1 TWARIAAA
9 DAVATLVVFAFSLA
23 VDNSSM
29 YDPYWSIAPIPIAA
43 WLGAVS
49 DGLLVR
55 RVVVV
60 ALVCL
65 WGARLTWNWVRGW
78 SGLGHEDWRYV
89 DLRGKTGA
97 AYWLVS
103 ALGLH
108 LMPTVTVLAGLLSL
122 QPALGGTA
130 PLGPLDLVAF
140 LVTAGAV
147 LLEGV

>member
-1 TWARIAAA
+1 
-9 DAVATLVVFAFSLA
+9 
-23 VDNSSM
+23 
-29 YDPYWSIAPIPIAA
+29 
-43 WLGAVS
+43 
-49 DGLLVR
+49 
-55 RVVVV
+55 
-60 ALVCL
+60 
-65 WGARLTWNWVRGW
+65 GARLTWNWVRGW

-130 PLGPLDLVAF
+130 PLGPLDLVAL

-147 LLEGV
+147 LLEGVADQQLRAFRLSSPAAGTILSTGVWRWSRHPNYVGEIGFWWGLFLFGLAGGGFVWW